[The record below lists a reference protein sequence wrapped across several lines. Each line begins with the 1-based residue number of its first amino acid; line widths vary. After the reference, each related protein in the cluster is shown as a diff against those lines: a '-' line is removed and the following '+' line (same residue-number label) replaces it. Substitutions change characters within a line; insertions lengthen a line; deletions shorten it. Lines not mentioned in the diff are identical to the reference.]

1 MCVLYYTLTLS
12 LHFINFFDFSQH
24 GWTALMLAAAQGH
37 ATSVRA
43 LLTRSDIDVNVQNTQ
58 VDYFTSFLVLVVVP
72 FSFLHLSHQF
82 MER

>member
-1 MCVLYYTLTLS
+1 
-12 LHFINFFDFSQH
+12 
-24 GWTALMLAAAQGH
+24 MLAAAQGH